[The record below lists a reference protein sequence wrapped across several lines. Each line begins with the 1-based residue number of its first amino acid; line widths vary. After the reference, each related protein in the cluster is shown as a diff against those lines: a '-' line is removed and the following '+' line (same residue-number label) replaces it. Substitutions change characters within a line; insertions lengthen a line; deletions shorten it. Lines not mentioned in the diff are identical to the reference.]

1 MLSLNRAE
9 NDCFNLMGIFDKIFG
24 GGKKVSK
31 DAAETRGAHMPDLRI
46 PIDEKFTIHFKKNGG
61 KFLYCDTIGEIAEAL
76 KNIIEENQW
85 QEHPFFAMDERLEDK
100 FSKEGITFTNKA
112 KKSQVFFT
120 TCEHLIGQNG
130 SILVCSN
137 QLKEKKLSELPPN
150 IIVYATTSQLVE
162 TIGEGLKKIKKTYGH
177 SIPANITTLK
187 HFKSKKENADD
198 FLTYGSSSKNL
209 YLLLLEDL

>member
-1 MLSLNRAE
+1 
-9 NDCFNLMGIFDKIFG
+9 MGIFDKLFG
-24 GGKKVSK
+24 GGKKKVSK
-31 DAAETRGAHMPDLRI
+31 ETAETRGVHMPDLHI

-61 KFLYCDTIGEIAEAL
+61 KFLYCDSYDEVTEAL
-76 KNIIEENQW
+76 KNIISENDW
-85 QEHPFFAMDERLEDK
+85 ANHPFFILDKRLGEKFETERLK
-100 FSKEGITFTNKA
+100 FT
-112 KKSQVFFT
+112 KKTKTSNVFFT
-120 TCEHLIGQNG
+120 TCEHLIAQNG

-150 IIVYATTSQLVE
+150 IIVFATTSQLVE
-162 TIGEGLKKIKKTYGH
+162 SIGEGLKKIKKKYGH

-187 HFKSKKENADD
+187 HFQGNDKNADD